1 MTPLLVLDSNVYI
14 SAVLFGGKPRRII
27 EAALAGRVR
36 LAVYAIILE
45 EIEGVL
51 SGKKFKFS
59 ETAAREIINEI
70 SNLAEIFE
78 PVEKLSRIKEDPDD
92 DRILECALAAS
103 AAAIVSGD
111 SHLLALGN
119 FRGIPILSPDEC
131 LEKFNLKP

>member
-27 EAALAGRVR
+27 EAALAGRVS
-36 LAVYAIILE
+36 LAISASILE

-51 SGKKFKFS
+51 SGKKFKFP
-59 ETAAREIINEI
+59 ETAAREIVSEI
-70 SNLAEIFE
+70 SSLAEIFE
-78 PVEKLSRIKEDPDD
+78 PVEKIFRIKEDPAD

-111 SHLLALGN
+111 SHLLALGI
-119 FRGIPILSPDEC
+119 FRAIPILSPAEC
-131 LEKFNLKP
+131 LEKYKL

>member
-36 LAVYAIILE
+36 LAISATILE

-51 SGKKFKFS
+51 SGRKFKFS
-59 ETAAREIINEI
+59 EAAAREVVSEI
-70 SNLAEIFE
+70 ASLAEIFA
-78 PVEKLSRIKEDPDD
+78 PAEKISRIKEDPTD

-111 SHLLALGN
+111 SHLLALGT
-119 FRGIPILSPDEC
+119 FRGIPILTPDEC
-131 LEKFNLKP
+131 LEKFDLKP